1 MNALQQKCRPKHQV
15 LVLRCYPR
23 TTKGAVDVRP
33 NSSELS
39 YLLFYATSRRSK
51 IQKIGAFLEKKTASD
66 VWRMRIGNVQVTLG
80 ILAALVE
87 KSPKDLALIAPCI
100 FKVLDLILRSNDIT
114 MIESS
119 LPTFQAFCEHHD
131 ASTLFADHAYL
142 QQYRV
147 IVAAYAQLA
156 SSRHVPAKGTVSR
169 PVQMRWRNAGLDAIK
184 CVSSSAALSSVFGR
198 QIDVIVPVILD
209 NMSTAD
215 DDIEALL
222 SRVQAEERVDA
233 GRAMHRRM
241 SVATVKTNDTAG
253 DTNPLALSGTAL
265 DVDKI
270 DEQGLGVLAMQCLK
284 SIFVVHNRT
293 QIHAATMAMLQF
305 ISHRSSRGEPVVT
318 REEGAARDSGWAI
331 DVYDVVA
338 RWAPVQD
345 RYVILLAAL
354 DTMFKTPLTDADLG
368 LHLTLTGMIQS
379 LLRSDIN
386 LIGLSVM
393 DVVLG
398 LAGQIKKLI
407 RNRASAA
414 AAAAGGA
421 HDGSSQSEDRTDAE
435 SSGPSVRV
443 QRRRLVERLEQCIGD
458 LATHVYYGDQISDMV
473 AALIGRLKPGRSS
486 SATSLPLGEDADG
499 GNEGSNP
506 SAVDLSGNQ
515 SSSPFPDADLAY
527 GTLRASALRIIKAI
541 LVVANPKTS
550 MGGTK
555 DLSRNRVPM
564 TVWEG
569 TQWLLREPDGPVRKA
584 YVDALLTW
592 LDRETTTADATARDE
607 FLPVAHHR
615 PSTRSASREPSQ
627 ARRAVSNASNRERQS
642 RAGRRSQFLPLL
654 HLAIYDGAHQFVDFD
669 SDMALLHALLAR
681 LVAKLGVNAAR
692 YGIPMIYRLQEDVQF
707 VEDPVHKVRMAALCH
722 GYFWALTQRFDLEG
736 TVGGR
741 AIQNEIARRKSKGFW
756 VDSLRVPP
764 LALDGIGTPG
774 QAGPQPSWDLRAL
787 EKEELLP
794 FDDRA
799 SLVHCIAASYR
810 ESRLSPPSSP
820 VASPGRGQ
828 HGMVPLLGYSM
839 AGAEESRE
847 LPAALREGMLSD
859 WSRDSAVAALSD
871 SKAASLNGS
880 RTGTMATTAANQ
892 KRLTVYSAGLNG
904 GASPMGSAHNLRLQT
919 PGERVVSR
927 PRNASVQSGI
937 SPTASVSSV
946 RGGIA
951 SVEQLKMV
959 LTGNAS
965 PRGAGIPGAGGEDD
979 SDESMVSFDGDEDD
993 ESRSERSSVFKG
1005 GDGLGRMVSR
1015 TVSRTG
1021 SSKGPLTSHP
1031 LLDGEGGGGDD
1042 YYYDDNDNDDG
1053 DGDGGVPPVPP
1064 LPKLPPLSLSGR
1076 AVQDYGARRG
1086 GGGGGTATRSRARSR
1101 EGGASISSSRGMDLQ
1116 ELLRGIDSRASEGSV
1131 GNATKPPY

>member
-80 ILAALVE
+80 ILAALVD

-119 LPTFQAFCEHHD
+119 LPTFQAFCDHHD
-131 ASTLFADHAYL
+131 ASTLFADHVYL

-147 IVAAYAQLA
+147 IVAAFAQLA
-156 SSRHVPAKGTVSR
+156 SSRHVPAKGVVSR

-198 QIDVIVPVILD
+198 QVDVIIPVILD
-209 NMSTAD
+209 NLATAD
-215 DDIEALL
+215 DDLGVLL
-222 SRVQAEERVDA
+222 HRVQAEERVDA

-241 SVATVKTNDTAG
+241 SVATVKTNDTAAG

-284 SIFVVHNRT
+284 TIFVVHNRA

-305 ISHRSSRGEPVVT
+305 ISQRVSRGESVVT
-318 REEGAARDSGWAI
+318 RDEAAARDSGWAI
-331 DVYDVVA
+331 DVYDIVA

-354 DTMFKTPLTDADLG
+354 DTMYKTPLTDGDLR
-368 LHLTLTGMIQS
+368 LHLVLTGMIQS

-393 DVVLG
+393 DVVFG
-398 LAGQIKKLI
+398 LAGQIKKLF
-407 RNRASAA
+407 RPR
-414 AAAAGGA
+414 AAGVATAGG
-421 HDGSSQSEDRTDAE
+421 HDGSSQSEDKTDAE
-435 SSGPSVRV
+435 TNGPSVRL
-443 QRRRLVERLEQCIGD
+443 QRKLLAQRLEQCIGD
-458 LATHVYYGDQISDMV
+458 LSTHVYYGDQIADMV
-473 AALIGRLKPGRSS
+473 AALVGRIKPGRSS
-486 SATSLPLGEDADG
+486 SANSLPLLGDDAEGHHQG
-499 GNEGSNP
+499 GGP
-506 SAVDLSGNQ
+506 AASALDLSG
-515 SSSPFPDADLAY
+515 SPAPDADLAY
-527 GTLRASALRIIKAI
+527 RTLRASALRIIKAI

-550 MGGTK
+550 TSGGSK

-592 LDRETTTADATARDE
+592 LDRETTSADATASDE
-607 FLPVAHHR
+607 LLPAIHR
-615 PSTRSASREPSQ
+615 PSPRSASREPSQ

-654 HLAIYDGAHQFVDFD
+654 HLAIYDGAHQFVDYD
-669 SDMALLHALLAR
+669 SDMALLHGLLAS
-681 LVAKLGVNAAR
+681 LVTRLGVNAAR
-692 YGIPMIYRLQEDVQF
+692 YGIPMIYRLQEDVQYL
-707 VEDPVHKVRMAALCH
+707 EDPVHKVRIAALCH
-722 GYFWALTQRFDLEG
+722 GYFWALTRRFDLEA

-741 AIQNEIARRKSKGFW
+741 AIYNEMARRKSKGFW
-756 VDSLRVPP
+756 VDSIRVPP
-764 LALDGIGTPG
+764 LPLDGIGTPG
-774 QAGPQPSWDLRAL
+774 QAGPQPAWDSTAL

-794 FDDRA
+794 FDDRS
-799 SLVHCIAASYR
+799 SLVHCIAGSYR
-810 ESRLSPPSSP
+810 ENLMSPPASP
-820 VASPGRGQ
+820 VASPGRGP
-828 HGMVPLLGYSM
+828 HAAVVPLVATGPSTD
-839 AGAEESRE
+839 ESKE
-847 LPAALREGMLSD
+847 LPVAVREGMLAE
-859 WSRDSAVAALSD
+859 WSRDSAAAALSSE
-871 SKAASLNGS
+871 SKAESLNGS
-880 RTGTMATTAANQ
+880 KAGTTGTATQ
-892 KRLTVYSAGLNG
+892 RRLTVYSAGVNG
-904 GASPMGSAHNLRLQT
+904 GGPSPAGSAQNLRLQQT
-919 PGERVVSR
+919 AAGERLSALSR
-927 PRNASVQSGI
+927 PRNASVRSGV
-937 SPTASVSSV
+937 SPTASVSS

-959 LTGNAS
+959 LSGNAS
-965 PRGAGIPGAGGEDD
+965 PRAAGIPGAAEDDD
-979 SDESMVSFDGDEDD
+979 SDESMVSFDDD
-993 ESRSERSSVFKG
+993 GSERSSVADKRSG
-1005 GDGLGRMVSR
+1005 
-1015 TVSRTG
+1015 T
-1021 SSKGPLTSHP
+1021 GPLTSHP
-1031 LLDGEGGGGDD
+1031 LLDGTGDE
-1042 YYYDDNDNDDG
+1042 YGCYDDG
-1053 DGDGGVPPVPP
+1053 DSVPPVPP
-1064 LPKLPPLSLSGR
+1064 LPKMPPLSGRSGIVT
-1076 AVQDYGARRG
+1076 APEAGVMASDYGPRRIG
-1086 GGGGGTATRSRARSR
+1086 GGESIRTRSLRSR
-1101 EGGASISSSRGMDLQ
+1101 DGSSSRGMDLQ
-1116 ELLRGIDSRASEGSV
+1116 EMLRGIDSRAGDGSV
-1131 GNATKPPY
+1131 GSLTKPPY

>member
-80 ILAALVE
+80 ILAALVD

-114 MIESS
+114 MIEST
-119 LPTFQAFCEHHD
+119 LPTFQAFCDHHD
-131 ASTLFADHAYL
+131 ASTLFADHAYV
-142 QQYRV
+142 QQYRA

-156 SSRHVPAKGTVSR
+156 SSRHAPAKGAVSR

-184 CVSSSAALSSVFGR
+184 YVSSSAALSSVFGR

-215 DDIEALL
+215 DDLTVLL
-222 SRVQAEERVDA
+222 HRAQAEERVDA

-241 SVATVKTNDTAG
+241 SVATVKTNDTTG

-284 SIFVVHNRT
+284 SIFVVHNRA
-293 QIHAATMAMLQF
+293 QIHAATMAILHF
-305 ISHRSSRGEPVVT
+305 ISHRLSRGEPVVT
-318 REEGAARDSGWAI
+318 RDEGTARDTGWAI
-331 DVYDVVA
+331 DVYNVVA

-354 DTMFKTPLTDADLG
+354 DTMYKTPLTDGELG
-368 LHLTLTGMIQS
+368 LHLALTGMIQS

-398 LAGQIKKLI
+398 LAGQIKKLF
-407 RNRASAA
+407 RPR
-414 AAAAGGA
+414 AAAAG
-421 HDGSSQSEDRTDAE
+421 HDGSSQSEEKTDAE
-435 SSGPSVRV
+435 NNGPSVRV
-443 QRRRLVERLEQCIGD
+443 QRRLLVERLEQCIGD
-458 LATHVYYGDQISDMV
+458 LATHVYYGDQIADMV

-486 SATSLPLGEDADG
+486 SATSLPAGDEAE
-499 GNEGSNP
+499 GNERGGP
-506 SAVDLSGNQ
+506 AASAVDLSGNQ
-515 SSSPFPDADLAY
+515 SPSPPDTDLAY
-527 GTLRASALRIIKAI
+527 RTLRASALRVIKAI

-569 TQWLLREPDGPVRKA
+569 TPWLLREPDGPVRMA

-592 LDRETTTADATARDE
+592 LDRETTGADAVARE
-607 FLPVAHHR
+607 ELLPIAYR
-615 PSTRSASREPSQ
+615 PSARSASREPSQ

-642 RAGRRSQFLPLL
+642 RAGPRSQFLPLL
-654 HLAIYDGAHQFVDFD
+654 HLAMYDSAHQFVDYD
-669 SDMALLHALLAR
+669 SDMALLHALLAK
-681 LVAKLGVNAAR
+681 LVAKLGVNASR
-692 YGIPMIYRLQEDVQF
+692 YGIPMIYRLQEDVQY
-707 VEDPVHKVRMAALCH
+707 VEDPVHKVRIAALCH
-722 GYFWALTQRFDLEG
+722 GYFWALTQRFDLEA

-756 VDSLRVPP
+756 IDGVRVPP
-764 LALDGIGTPG
+764 LPLNGIGTPG
-774 QAGPQPSWDLRAL
+774 QAGPQPTWDHAAL

-794 FDDRA
+794 FDDRS
-799 SLVHCIAASYR
+799 SLVHCIASSYR
-810 ESRLSPPSSP
+810 DSWMSPPASP
-820 VASPGRGQ
+820 VTSPGRGP
-828 HGMVPLLGYSM
+828 HAVVPLMATSLSSM
-839 AGAEESRE
+839 PAAEESRE
-847 LPAALREGMLSD
+847 LPVALRDGMLSE
-859 WSRDSAVAALSD
+859 WSRDSAVAALSE
-871 SKAASLNGS
+871 SKAESLNGS
-880 RTGTMATTAANQ
+880 RTGTTGTNQ

-904 GASPMGSAHNLRLQT
+904 GASPMGSAHNLRLQA
-919 PGERVVSR
+919 PGERLSALSR
-927 PRNASVQSGI
+927 PRNTSVQSGI
-937 SPTASVSSV
+937 SPTASVSS

-959 LTGNAS
+959 LSGNAS
-965 PRGAGIPGAGGEDD
+965 PRAAGIPGAAEDD
-979 SDESMVSFDGDEDD
+979 SDESMVSFED
-993 ESRSERSSVFKG
+993 ESPSERSSVSPAAV
-1005 GDGLGRMVSR
+1005 DALNR
-1015 TVSRTG
+1015 TVSGTG

-1031 LLDGEGGGGDD
+1031 LLDGEGGDGEDD
-1042 YYYDDNDNDDG
+1042 E
-1053 DGDGGVPPVPP
+1053 VPPVPP
-1064 LPKLPPLSLSGR
+1064 LPKLPTLSSGR
-1076 AVQDYGARRG
+1076 SGGVVRPGDGVSVQDYALRRNASSG
-1086 GGGGGTATRSRARSR
+1086 GRESNRARSLR
-1101 EGGASISSSRGMDLQ
+1101 SRDGSSRGMDLQ
-1116 ELLRGIDSRASEGSV
+1116 ELLRGIDSRASDGSV
-1131 GNATKPPY
+1131 GNPTKPPY

>member
-80 ILAALVE
+80 ILAALVD

-119 LPTFQAFCEHHD
+119 LPTFQAFCDHHD

-156 SSRHVPAKGTVSR
+156 SSRHVPAKGAVSR

-209 NMSTAD
+209 NMSSAD
-215 DDIEALL
+215 DDIEVLL

-241 SVATVKTNDTAG
+241 SVATVKTNDTTG

-305 ISHRSSRGEPVVT
+305 ISHRSSRGEPIVT
-318 REEGAARDSGWAI
+318 REEGAACDSGWAI

-407 RNRASAA
+407 RTR
-414 AAAAGGA
+414 AAAGAAAGA
-421 HDGSSQSEDRTDAE
+421 HDGSSQSEDKTDAE
-435 SSGPSVRV
+435 SSGPTVRV
-443 QRRRLVERLEQCIGD
+443 QRRRLIERLEHCIGD

-473 AALIGRLKPGRSS
+473 AAIIGRLKPGRSS
-486 SATSLPLGEDADG
+486 SATSLPLGADEADG
-499 GNEGSNP
+499 GNDGGNL
-506 SAVDLSGNQ
+506 SAFDLSGNQ

-541 LVVANPKTS
+541 LVVANPSTS

-592 LDRETTTADATARDE
+592 LDRETTTTDATARDE
-607 FLPVAHHR
+607 LLPAAHHHR
-615 PSTRSASREPSQ
+615 PSTRSASRDPSQ

-654 HLAIYDGAHQFVDFD
+654 HLAIYDSAHQFVDFD

-707 VEDPVHKVRMAALCH
+707 LEDPVHKVRMAALCH

-756 VDSLRVPP
+756 VNSLRVPP
-764 LALDGIGTPG
+764 LPLDDIGTPG
-774 QAGPQPSWDLRAL
+774 KAGPQPAWDLRAL

-810 ESRLSPPSSP
+810 ESRLSPPASP

-828 HGMVPLLGYSM
+828 HGMVPLLGFSM
-839 AGAEESRE
+839 AAAAEESRE
-847 LPAALREGMLSD
+847 LPAALREGMLLD

-880 RTGTMATTAANQ
+880 RTGTTATANQ

-919 PGERVVSR
+919 PGERVSGMSR

-937 SPTASVSSV
+937 SPTASVSS

-965 PRGAGIPGAGGEDD
+965 PRGAGIPGAGEDD

-993 ESRSERSSVFKG
+993 ESRSERSSVFR
-1005 GDGLGRMVSR
+1005 GDVLGRTMSR

-1021 SSKGPLTSHP
+1021 SSKGPLSSHP
-1031 LLDGEGGGGDD
+1031 MFDGEGGGGGG
-1042 YYYDDNDNDDG
+1042 DDG
-1053 DGDGGVPPVPP
+1053 DDGDVDGGVPPVPP

-1076 AVQDYGARRG
+1076 AAVQDYGVRRNASNN
-1086 GGGGGTATRSRARSR
+1086 TTRTRSR
-1101 EGGASISSSRGMDLQ
+1101 EGGASNSSSKGMDLQ